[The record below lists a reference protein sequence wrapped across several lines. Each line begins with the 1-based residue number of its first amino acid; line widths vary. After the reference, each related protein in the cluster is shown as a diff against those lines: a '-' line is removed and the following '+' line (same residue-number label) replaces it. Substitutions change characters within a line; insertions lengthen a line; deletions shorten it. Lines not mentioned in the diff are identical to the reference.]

1 MIDEH
6 PKEPV
11 IVTENRHGG
20 AIDLDIEDEHES
32 TIIVRQGERY
42 ALLVGDI
49 PLLISTNLK
58 AGDVL
63 QPVQGIRKGKLIVR
77 HWRIIIKE
85 SLEPFD
91 PAYPELYVKKKNDK
105 VCTKGGKVIY
115 THSYVSF
122 EEDEFDE
129 IIEED

>member
-1 MIDEH
+1 MLMADEH
-6 PKEPV
+6 KIVPV
-11 IVTENRHGG
+11 IVTENRKGG

-91 PAYPELYVKKKNDK
+91 PANPELYVKRKN
-105 VCTKGGKVIY
+105 
-115 THSYVSF
+115 
-122 EEDEFDE
+122 
-129 IIEED
+129 